1 MFLTSLSLFISLK
14 VSLFTSNKALSN
26 FIRFR
31 EKYPNILL
39 KIIDAED
46 VENKVLGQRVD
57 IGITSYQDTLGN
69 LFVSPVTF
77 QQVAG
82 HRT

>member
-1 MFLTSLSLFISLK
+1 MSLFISLK

-26 FIRFR
+26 FMRFR

-57 IGITSYQDTLGN
+57 IGITAIRFLMLRSFRLICIDKIWRY
-69 LFVSPVTF
+69 
-77 QQVAG
+77 
-82 HRT
+82 